1 MEGQEKNTAQLAK
14 IGAIIEQRWGLAEEN
29 KKEDRDYE
37 EGSKNGPRKGQR
49 EVEEETLSSISY

>member
-14 IGAIIEQRWGLAEEN
+14 IGAIMKQRWGLAEEN

-37 EGSKNGPRKGQR
+37 EGSKNNPRKGQR